1 MSYKYQRSA
10 LRRKVTYFAVVVA
23 LFVIT
28 TFVRG
33 LVAMPLSGKIDE
45 KFRQWSIAGQAER
58 LDMTEKSQGEMELTG
73 SAGRLLLTGSR
84 GLMICGLWYTAIE
97 MQKKHEWNQVEL
109 YVRLITKLQ
118 PHFIAPWMYQS
129 WNLAYNVSVEM
140 DNLGDMYFYIA
151 RGIGLLAEGES
162 VNRYNPDMRHFI
174 AFYYQNKFG
183 VSDKVT
189 TLRCL
194 LELSCVAPRDR
205 NVAELQRGNQI
216 QPEAFEEFCK
226 QNPRLIRKLREM
238 PIKYGKQEGRDQV
251 MLLCRTPTD
260 VVKFLSKHKTI
271 LDVVTRFRDDSH
283 LFEPEHYLQQFPV
296 LPQKFVGGQD
306 ELNPSSNMKEGYAD
320 AHLVARAWYSYANE
334 AVPPPNEEPGPAPLD
349 YVDPERKRRLPK
361 QPMLII
367 FLQGPP
373 RSAILRGRMA
383 SQGRLV

>member
-1 MSYKYQRSA
+1 
-10 LRRKVTYFAVVVA
+10 
-23 LFVIT
+23 
-28 TFVRG
+28 
-33 LVAMPLSGKIDE
+33 
-45 KFRQWSIAGQAER
+45 
-58 LDMTEKSQGEMELTG
+58 MTEKSQGEMELTG

-194 LELSCVAPRDR
+194 LELSCVAPR
-205 NVAELQRGNQI
+205 
-216 QPEAFEEFCK
+216 PE
-226 QNPRLIRKLREM
+226 
-238 PIKYGKQEGRDQV
+238 
-251 MLLCRTPTD
+251 CRRA
-260 VVKFLSKHKTI
+260 SA
-271 LDVVTRFRDDSH
+271 R
-283 LFEPEHYLQQFPV
+283 Q
-296 LPQKFVGGQD
+296 
-306 ELNPSSNMKEGYAD
+306 SNSTGS
-320 AHLVARAWYSYANE
+320 V
-334 AVPPPNEEPGPAPLD
+334 
-349 YVDPERKRRLPK
+349 
-361 QPMLII
+361 
-367 FLQGPP
+367 
-373 RSAILRGRMA
+373 
-383 SQGRLV
+383 